1 MRYKEPIQVAL
12 SRGINVISGFG
23 ILYLL
28 TRDLPKESYGI
39 WVLMMAIPGLFN
51 QFILGGL
58 TNAVI
63 RYYHIY
69 REKNESN
76 TLVLN
81 SIFVLI
87 LGFICFVI
95 LFTLFNSFATWFSI
109 RYLLLALLFAFVN
122 GLFRLLV
129 SINNASRNREKN
141 VYGNFFMEITKL
153 TILSVFGKSMNL
165 ELLLLV
171 YLVSNLLVIIY
182 FSRPFSLLDPNNFK
196 IDRALI
202 NKLVKFTIPFT
213 IWGFFVGFF
222 YASDRLFINI
232 FYDSELVAE
241 YGFIYQLGYV
251 PTNLFMMMLAT
262 YAAPILYQLH
272 GDGTDS
278 IAQLKASNYLK
289 RILGYGVIIS
299 ILVFA
304 FYFFFSHGIVRF
316 LFTSQKEYFGS
327 LHLLPWLS
335 LSASASGIINL
346 FFQKDLANF
355 ELKKLLIINICS
367 GFLGVVSSF
376 VLIYYIEISGAVLA
390 LMTFP
395 LFQFAFYRYFMIKSR
410 KEFYIW

>member
-81 SIFVLI
+81 SIFVLV

-95 LFTLFNSFATWFSI
+95 LFTLFNSFATWFSLQ
-109 RYLLLALLFAFVN
+109 YLLLALLFAFVN
-122 GLFRLLV
+122 GLFRLFI

-141 VYGNFFMEITKL
+141 VYGNLFLELTKL
-153 TILSVFGKSMNL
+153 TILFVLGKSMNL
-165 ELLLLV
+165 ELLLLA
-171 YLVSNLLVIIY
+171 YLIPNLLVVIY
-182 FSRPFSLLDPNNFK
+182 FSRPFLLFNPNSVK
-196 IDRALI
+196 MDRSLI
-202 NKLVKFTIPFT
+202 NKLVKFAIPFT
-213 IWGFFVGFF
+213 IWGFFIGFF
-222 YASDRLFINI
+222 YASDRLFIEF

-251 PTNLFMMMLAT
+251 PTNLLMMVAVT
-262 YAAPILYQLH
+262 YAAPILFEFH

-278 IAQLKASNYLK
+278 IAKLQASNYLK
-289 RILGYGVIIS
+289 RILRYGVIFS
-299 ILVFA
+299 ILMFA
-304 FYFFFSHGIVRF
+304 FYFFFSHGIIRF
-316 LFTSQKEYFGS
+316 LFTTQKEYFGS
-327 LHLLPWLS
+327 LHLLPYLS

-346 FFQKDLANF
+346 LFQKDLANF
-355 ELKKLLIINICS
+355 ELKKLLIINVCS

-376 VLIYYIEISGAVLA
+376 ILIRYIAITGAVFA
-390 LMTFP
+390 LITFP
-395 LFQFAFYRYFMIKSR
+395 LLQFAFYRYFRIKSR
-410 KEFYIW
+410 KELYIW